1 MIKLTEQE
9 PRDDGRDMIIPFSVT
24 LRGGS
29 LTVECER
36 GLVETAQ
43 EYERRFEDVPFSVEA
58 RRFVAEAVE
67 AETRG
72 SGFSL
77 DRSDL
82 ALDTVML
89 VYEGKPE
96 ALDRFMLKSTKLLPE
111 SRIADC
117 ENLTVF
123 ESDELPAT
131 AADGISEET
140 AGNGDSRMNDGT
152 ELPIAAVIRD
162 GKLVSLAATNGAP
175 AEGTA
180 EISVDTAEGYR
191 RHGYGRSCV
200 AALTREL
207 LRRGL
212 GVRYVSFGSN
222 DPSLALALGLG
233 FTEESRCFDAVCYRD
248 EA

>member
-1 MIKLTEQE
+1 MIELTEQE

-58 RRFVAEAVE
+58 RRFVADAVE
-67 AETRG
+67 TETRG

-96 ALDRFMLKSTKLLPE
+96 ALDRYILKSTKLLPE
-111 SRIADC
+111 SRIGDC

-123 ESDELPAT
+123 ESDELPRDAASEFSGD
-131 AADGISEET
+131 AADGCGCT
-140 AGNGDSRMNDGT
+140 NDGT

-233 FTEESRCFDAVCYRD
+233 FTEESRCFDAVCYR
-248 EA
+248 AKA

>member
-1 MIKLTEQE
+1 MIELTEQE

-36 GLVETAQ
+36 VLVETAQ

-58 RRFVAEAVE
+58 RRFVADAVE
-67 AETRG
+67 TETRG

-96 ALDRFMLKSTKLLPE
+96 ALDRYILKSTKLLPE
-111 SRIADC
+111 SRIGDC

-123 ESDELPAT
+123 ESDELPRDAASEPSGD
-131 AADGISEET
+131 AADGCGCT
-140 AGNGDSRMNDGT
+140 NDGT

>member
-1 MIKLTEQE
+1 MIELTEQE

-58 RRFVAEAVE
+58 RRFVADAVE
-67 AETRG
+67 TETRG

-96 ALDRFMLKSTKLLPE
+96 ALDRYILKSTKLLPE
-111 SRIADC
+111 SRIGDC

-123 ESDELPAT
+123 ESDELPRDAASEPSGD
-131 AADGISEET
+131 AADGCGCT
-140 AGNGDSRMNDGT
+140 NDGT

>member
-1 MIKLTEQE
+1 MGGKSNMIELIKQE

-24 LRGGS
+24 LKDGC
-29 LTVECER
+29 LTVECEE

-43 EYERRFEDVPFSVEA
+43 EYERRFSEQPFSEEA
-58 RRFVAEAVE
+58 RRFVADAVE
-67 AETRG
+67 AETAG
-72 SGFSL
+72 THFSL

-89 VYEGKPE
+89 CYNGKPE
-96 ALDRFMLKSTKLLPE
+96 ALDRYILRPTKLLPE
-111 SRIADC
+111 SRIGGC

-123 ESDELPAT
+123 EADEIPAISDAGTNSGMIDSAELPV
-131 AADGISEET
+131 AAI
-140 AGNGDSRMNDGT
+140 
-152 ELPIAAVIRD
+152 VRD
-162 GKLVSLAATNGAP
+162 GKIISLAATNGAP
-175 AEGTA
+175 SDGKA
-180 EISVDTAEGYR
+180 EISVDTAEDYR
-191 RHGYGRSCV
+191 RQGYGRSCV

-222 DPSLALALGLG
+222 DPSLALAHSIG

>member
-1 MIKLTEQE
+1 MIELTEQE

-43 EYERRFEDVPFSVEA
+43 EYERRFADDPFSDEA

-96 ALDRFMLKSTKLLPE
+96 ALDRFILKSTKLLPE
-111 SRIADC
+111 SRIGDC

-123 ESDELPAT
+123 ESDELPHDAASELSGD
-131 AADGISEET
+131 AADGCGCT
-140 AGNGDSRMNDGT
+140 NDGT

-175 AEGTA
+175 AEDTA